1 MTTAIEP
8 KQNIILDF
16 GANRKIQGDVRQ
28 VRIDAAGFI
37 HQRYARKSRLMS
49 QIIILTIEEGLALE
63 FVFQSFNG
71 DDGTWSEWVSEFT
84 PYDPDTVKNYR
95 NLAANFRVLVEGCPD
110 SILDKMKLRALYKLG
125 VRTVTSDSRS
135 WFFERMILEGGEI
148 KGDERL
154 AVIAKDAD
162 IRNRLDAKELT
173 IEQALG
179 LAVILAD
186 TDLNPFINELS
197 RELKV
202 QFGGVIQFLN
212 HHYQSYLRT
221 NDEQRP
227 EKTWMDIVNNDYHL
241 VWDDRNGEHKKH
253 LSDCSAADCTLYIN
267 TRIQSKFTPEETTRA
282 TATISRT
289 EDGKIVLELMDKT
302 IFHPDL
308 IQGEIII
315 DLILDSLEDKS

>member
-1 MTTAIEP
+1 MDTAIEA

-16 GANRKIQGDVRQ
+16 GANREIEGDVRQ
-28 VRIDAAGFI
+28 IRMDAAGFI
-37 HQRYARKSRLMS
+37 NQRYARKSRLMS

-63 FVFQSFNG
+63 WVFQTFDN
-71 DDGTWSEWVSEFT
+71 DDGTWSEWVNEFT

-95 NLAANFRVLVEGCPD
+95 NLAANFRGLVEDCPD
-110 SILDKMKLRALYKLG
+110 NILDKMKLRALYKLG

-135 WFFERMILEGGEI
+135 WFFERMILSGGEI
-148 KGDERL
+148 MGDERL

-173 IEQALG
+173 IEQAWG

-186 TDLNPFINELS
+186 SDLNPFINELS

-202 QFGGVIQFLN
+202 QFGGVIQFMN

-221 NDEQRP
+221 ADEKRS
-227 EKTWMDIVNNDYHL
+227 EKTWMDIVNNDFHL
-241 VWDDRNGEHKKH
+241 VWDDRQGEHKKH
-253 LSDCSAADCTLYIN
+253 LSNCSAADCTLYIN
-267 TRIQSKFTPEETTRA
+267 TRISSKFVPQETTRA

-289 EDGKIVLELMDKT
+289 PDGKIILELMDDT
-302 IFHPDL
+302 VFHPDL
-308 IQGEIII
+308 EQGSIII
-315 DLILDSLEDKS
+315 DLILDSLKDKS